1 MGEKLPLLSYLQLL
15 QSMTLL
21 ILQLVMIYNGLYFY
35 QAVFWHWEMMLAPW
49 PSVPRFLYN
58 NLSRQTFLKLNVNFL
73 NNNCQRK
80 RVKECKDEGNI
91 CLPCR
96 CAWLDLGRF
105 SYNYNC
111 VYVSLFCLFFNFF
124 FQSLFIYFPGISL
137 LMWYCRVFMYVNL
150 IQTPCLFQKQLQ
162 KGKELTSNFLTVV
175 RLTLMHFLRLT
186 ANRSRN
192 SPPTILLVARWRM
205 KNFPRDCCSKKIW
218 RDDKWGCDRVRRN
231 CSSGGSSP
239 WTILLLLPHWSVKI
253 EDFFINI
260 LSAFHILINF

>member
-1 MGEKLPLLSYLQLL
+1 MSI
-15 QSMTLL
+15 SL
-21 ILQLVMIYNGLYFY
+21 IITVRENVSKSVKMKEISVCLVG
-35 QAVFWHWEMMLAPW
+35 V
-49 PSVPRFLYN
+49 
-58 NLSRQTFLKLNVNFL
+58 
-73 NNNCQRK
+73 
-80 RVKECKDEGNI
+80 
-91 CLPCR
+91 
-96 CAWLDLGRF
+96 LDWI
-105 SYNYNC
+105 SED
-111 VYVSLFCLFFNFF
+111 SLITTTACMYLFFSFFLNFF

-162 KGKELTSNFLTVV
+162 KGKELTWNFLTVV

-253 EDFFINI
+253 EDFFLLIFWV
-260 LSAFHILINF
+260 LSIFW

>member
-105 SYNYNC
+105 SYNHNC
-111 VYVSLFCLFFNFF
+111 VYVSLFFLFFKLFF
-124 FQSLFIYFPGISL
+124 SILIYLFSWNIAS
-137 LMWYCRVFMYVNL
+137 YV
-150 IQTPCLFQKQLQ
+150 
-162 KGKELTSNFLTVV
+162 
-175 RLTLMHFLRLT
+175 
-186 ANRSRN
+186 
-192 SPPTILLVARWRM
+192 
-205 KNFPRDCCSKKIW
+205 
-218 RDDKWGCDRVRRN
+218 
-231 CSSGGSSP
+231 
-239 WTILLLLPHWSVKI
+239 
-253 EDFFINI
+253 I
-260 LSAFHILINF
+260 LSCVYVCESYPNSMSVSKATAKRKGIDMKFPHSR